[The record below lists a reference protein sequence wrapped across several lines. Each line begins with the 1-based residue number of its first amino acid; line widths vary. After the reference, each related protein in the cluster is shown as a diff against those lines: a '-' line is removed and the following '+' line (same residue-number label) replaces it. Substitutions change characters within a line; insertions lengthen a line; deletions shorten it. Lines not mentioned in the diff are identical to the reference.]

1 MNGIVLSLFAE
12 TSLHPGIGQIVGA
25 VDLPVARERTTGY
38 PVIFGSSLKGALKEK
53 IEKTSMK
60 GGNESR
66 DGVIDRIFGQAEQA
80 GSLLISDARI
90 LLLPV
95 RSIPGPFR
103 WITCP
108 HILERL
114 KRDLALVGVPNDF
127 QIPDV
132 QGKALVHNPSEGP
145 QIFLEEIVIDVKQD
159 DSIKEIVEV
168 LKKFIP
174 HESIKRRFEKQF
186 MIINDEEFQYF
197 AQYGLQVN
205 ARNVLDEKKISL
217 NLWYEELIPP
227 DTLFYSLIFERKLS
241 ENQKDIEVLKSFFT
255 EDPYLQ
261 IGGNETIGQGW
272 CDVTFVSLDGGEK
285 K

>member
-1 MNGIVLSLFAE
+1 MNGTVLSLFAE

-25 VDLPVARERTTGY
+25 VDLPVARERATGY
-38 PVIFGSSLKGALKEK
+38 PVIFGSSLKGALREKCEKKLIKEQ
-53 IEKTSMK
+53 
-60 GGNESR
+60 NEGK
-66 DGVIDRIFGQAEQA
+66 DGAIARIFGQAEQA

-114 KRDLALVGVPNDF
+114 KRDLALVGITKDF
-127 QIPDV
+127 QIPNV
-132 QGKALVHNPSEGP
+132 QDRAFVHNSSKDS
-145 QIFLEEIVIDVKQD
+145 QVFLEEIVTDVQKD
-159 DSIKEIVEV
+159 DSIEKIVEV
-168 LKKFIP
+168 LENFIP
-174 HESIKRRFEKQF
+174 HDFVKKRFKKQF
-186 MIINDEEFQYF
+186 MIIDDEEFQYF

-217 NLWYEELIPP
+217 NLWYEELIPH

-241 ENQKDIEVLKSFFT
+241 ENQNDIEVLKRIFT
-255 EDPYLQ
+255 EDKYLQ

-272 CDVTFVSLDGGEK
+272 CTVTFVNLGGGEK